1 MSQSNLLAAGVLI
14 PNNKGEFLAVSR
26 KNMAGMWGIP
36 GGKLDLLESMQE
48 AAIRETLEETGLDV
62 SSGLQLLY
70 AGMADRVC
78 MYTYLYTD
86 YKDYMHNQIE
96 TEPGIYFD
104 WLTEEELSSH
114 YMSPFWH
121 YNRRMFNA
129 YDFYKTTGNLWVEP
143 NEEFNRFT
151 KPLFA

>member
-1 MSQSNLLAAGVLI
+1 MSQSKVLAAGVLI
-14 PNNKGEFLAVSR
+14 PNNKGEFLSVSR

-36 GGKLDLLESMQE
+36 GGKLDFLESMEE
-48 AAIRETLEETGLDV
+48 AAIRETLEETNLDV

-70 AGMADRVC
+70 NGLEDKVYMW
-78 MYTYLYTD
+78 TYLYTD
-86 YKDYMHNQIE
+86 YKDYMQGLII

-129 YDFYKTTGNLWVEP
+129 YEFYRGCLEC
-143 NEEFNRFT
+143 
-151 KPLFA
+151 